1 MNHSFYILLFLV
13 LLSARVVAQQDSL
26 SVTKGISS
34 QLAKVDS
41 FKLPTLQNKKIDT
54 LKAKYSKR
62 KEALQKKQ
70 AKAKAKLDKFNP
82 NNGINKVNHKLD
94 SLNPSN
100 RVATKVK
107 QKLDSLSESKSIDK
121 LNQKLDSL
129 TDSKKVDNIK
139 SRLDSAQTK
148 ISRKIDSLLNIPM
161 PDSLIKRKIGKLQSG
176 LDSLQNS
183 KAVKSIS
190 KAQQKVDKAQE
201 KVAGSLKN
209 AEEKINTKFSGFNEN
224 GGKLDKLNLSGVAGK
239 AGIDD
244 PMSAL
249 SDKLPSSV
257 GNVQIKQLKVPSLGN
272 TKLTLP
278 EANTKINV
286 GSLNKGLP
294 SVKSPAIG
302 NLKLDKNIP
311 GAENLSKA
319 TGDLNELGGLTKQV
333 DVYQKDIK
341 QVATGD
347 FANAEQLPKALE
359 TKLEGMKEVKGV
371 TGEAGE
377 YTDMIKK
384 WESDPEVMKEMALN
398 KAKEQAVNHF
408 AGHEKEL
415 LAAVNQL
422 SNMKSKYKDAETVID
437 LLKKPANPLKKKPF
451 VERLILGMGLQ
462 MQVSNR
468 NHWFDFNPYVGYR
481 FARRFSAGLGWLE
494 RLSEDFNSWKFVA
507 REHAYGPRMFTE
519 FKLKENFHVRAEA
532 EYINALVTSPYVTVT
547 SADGRASVFNY
558 FLGIKKSFRFS
569 RQIDG
574 NVQLMYNLYNPL
586 KRSPYVSDL
595 IVRMGFEF
603 PRMKKRGNGL
613 VK

>member
-1 MNHSFYILLFLV
+1 VCRPLYILFILAS
-13 LLSARVVAQQDSL
+13 LSSRALAQQDSL
-26 SVTKGISS
+26 SFTKSISS

-41 FKLPTLQNKKIDT
+41 LKLPTLQNKKIDT
-54 LKAKYSKR
+54 LKVKYSKR

-107 QKLDSLSESKSIDK
+107 QKLDSLGESKSISK
-121 LNQKLDSL
+121 VSNQLDSLTHNKRLTSIKAKWDSTQTSFANKVDSLTRIRKLDSL
-129 TDSKKVDNIK
+129 VTKKMV
-139 SRLDSAQTK
+139 A
-148 ISRKIDSLLNIPM
+148 
-161 PDSLIKRKIGKLQSG
+161 LQSG
-176 LDSLQNS
+176 LDSMKNLGP
-183 KAVKSIS
+183 VKEI
-190 KAQQKVDKAQE
+190 AKAQE
-201 KVAGSLKN
+201 KLNKAQKHATDNVKN
-209 AEEKINTKFSGFNEN
+209 LETKFDKKFSGFNEN
-224 GGKLDKLNLSGVAGK
+224 GGNVGKLNISGMAGNVGLDKPVTSLT
-239 AGIDD
+239 
-244 PMSAL
+244 
-249 SDKLPSSV
+249 DKLPSSV
-257 GNVQIKQLKVPSLGN
+257 GNLQIKQLKVPPLGA

-278 EANTKINV
+278 QANTKISV
-286 GSLNKGLP
+286 GSLKTGLP
-294 SVKSPAIG
+294 SIKSPTIG

-319 TGDLNELGGLTKQV
+319 SGELNKVSGLTKQV

-347 FANAEQLPKALE
+347 LANAEQLPKALE

-481 FARRFSAGLGWLE
+481 FARRFSVGLGWLE